1 LPEPWAGDVEASLRL
16 IDELDREIDA
26 CEQQL
31 KRLRADH
38 RYVPLLTTIPG
49 IAWVL
54 AYTIAAEIG
63 DISRFPTPR
72 QAGRLHRPLPRAS
85 TNPATA
91 TAAARSQ
98 RTAPATCAGR

>member
-1 LPEPWAGDVEASLRL
+1 VSLRL

-72 QAGRLHRPLPRAS
+72 QAGRLHRPLPARLPIRRQRPPR
-85 TNPATA
+85 PA
-91 TAAARSQ
+91 RKE
-98 RTAPATCAGR
+98 RPPRPALGADRGDHTRQ